1 MIIRKAH
8 PDELKRTRY
17 KVLWPHL
24 TDASFATLDVDSK
37 KTAIHIAAVNDEGVV
52 VGVASLFVQSPN
64 RYPNKFIGD
73 KIIRLR
79 AMGVLPEMRGD
90 GVGAAIIDFAVEYCK
105 GEGYSTIWC
114 DAREVAFRFY
124 ERQEFKYVD
133 ENDTYEVKNI
143 GPHKTMYLTFT
154 SES

>member
-24 TDASFATLDVDSK
+24 TDASFASLDVDLEKS
-37 KTAIHIAAVNDEGVV
+37 AFHIAAENKEGEV
-52 VGVASLFVQSPN
+52 VGVASLFVQAPS
-64 RYPNKFIGD
+64 RYPNEFVGK

-79 AMGVLPEMRGD
+79 AMGVLPEMRGS
-90 GVGAAIIDFAVEYCK
+90 GVGSAMVDFALDYCNR
-105 GEGYSTIWC
+105 EGYSTIWC
-114 DAREVAFRFY
+114 DAREVAFKFY
-124 ERQEFKYVD
+124 ETQQFKYVD

-143 GPHKTMYLTFT
+143 GPHKTMYITFT
-154 SES
+154 SET